1 VGLGTGADRRLCLV
15 FLCNAI
21 VTGGDGGFIK
31 MSRRNNNC
39 GVASQPTYVVLA

>member
-1 VGLGTGADRRLCLV
+1 VPP
-15 FLCNAI
+15 FLC
-21 VTGGDGGFIK
+21 VLLSLGGDGGFIK

>member
-1 VGLGTGADRRLCLV
+1 MVLVQELTADLRLSFSVCL
-15 FLCNAI
+15 LSI
-21 VTGGDGGFIK
+21 GGDGGFIK